1 MKSTIKITDEQ
12 LKAMHNFLSG
22 IAFTDNRQR
31 QDLKLFYSL
40 YSPKDIFVK
49 YTSYSL
55 MDDNGITSSSEIL
68 CIKPDGSTGDCI
80 EQFDTMKQRI
90 EFESNL
96 IQVDLD
102 ANGKIYF
109 V

>member
-1 MKSTIKITDEQ
+1 MKNSIKITDEQ

-22 IAFTDNRQR
+22 LAFADKKQR
-31 QDLKLFYSL
+31 QDLKLFYNL

-49 YTSYSL
+49 YTSYRL
-55 MDDNGITSSSEIL
+55 LDDNGIDSSCEIL
-68 CIKPDGSTGDCI
+68 CIKPDGSNGDCI
-80 EQFDTMKQRI
+80 EQFDNMKQRI

-102 ANGKIYF
+102 NNGKIYF

>member
-1 MKSTIKITDEQ
+1 MRNNIKITDEQ
-12 LKAMHNFLSG
+12 IKAMHNFLSG
-22 IAFTDNRQR
+22 IAFADKRQR
-31 QDLKLFYSL
+31 QDLKLFYSV
-40 YSPKDIFVK
+40 YSPNDVYVK

-55 MDDNGITSSSEIL
+55 LPDNGIESSYKIL
-68 CIKPDGSTGDCI
+68 CIKPDGSNMDCVGD
-80 EQFDTMKQRI
+80 FDNMKQRI

-102 ANGKIYF
+102 SNGKLVF